1 LSIIP
6 SKLLKH
12 QGQKIS
18 PSQLEKDTGIKR
30 HVWMRRMKSVLDQLN
45 EPTAFLSKAEK
56 SLPLPNITE
65 LIEKNWNHKTG
76 LIKALSHYNETLQ
89 DLFEQAKRYS
99 KEVEKNEQILIKS
112 AGKDRLIKELKTEL
126 KHYKN
131 LYYEIAV
138 K

>member
-1 LSIIP
+1 MNP
-6 SKLLKH
+6 SRGCPTKISDEELKQILLKYTTKH

-45 EPTAFLSKAEK
+45 EPSAFLHKEEN

-76 LIKALSHYNETLQ
+76 LIKALSL
-89 DLFEQAKRYS
+89 
-99 KEVEKNEQILIKS
+99 
-112 AGKDRLIKELKTEL
+112 
-126 KHYKN
+126 
-131 LYYEIAV
+131 
-138 K
+138 